1 MEAVSW
7 VFPFGVNDYVL
18 KELIDWSAAPDDP
31 IYRLVFP
38 QPGMLRPPQLSQ
50 MRGLVWSGAH
60 ERELRRAA
68 RKIRLTLNAHPA
80 RQRTLNVPW
89 LEGRPLRGV
98 QHKYR
103 ETVLFF
109 PGPGQGC
116 HSHCTYCFRWSQFSQ
131 PDEFRFEA
139 QETESLVRYLQ
150 LHPEVSNVL
159 ITGGDPLVMTTE
171 LLREYVEPLLDPA
184 LTHIRSIRFGT
195 KALSYWPQRFVSDPD
210 SDDLLRFF
218 EEISASG
225 RHVALMA
232 HVSHPRELEPE
243 VARQAIRRIRGTGAV
258 IRTQAP
264 LVRGVNDDPDT
275 WATLWR
281 DQVQLGL
288 VPYYMFIARDTGAQH
303 YFKVPLAEALA
314 IYNGATRQVSGL
326 EQTAR
331 GPVMSTTPGKVL
343 VAGIG
348 RIEQEDVFTLKFLR
362 GREPRW
368 GGQNFFASFDPC
380 ASWLD
385 ELRPAGRDTGFFFE
399 ARLKEMEADLSRG
412 RGLQRP
418 APAWRARPIEKDE
431 VPRRSW
437 SLPTR

>member
-1 MEAVSW
+1 
-7 VFPFGVNDYVL
+7 
-18 KELIDWSAAPDDP
+18 
-31 IYRLVFP
+31 
-38 QPGMLRPPQLSQ
+38 
-50 MRGLVWSGAH
+50 
-60 ERELRRAA
+60 
-68 RKIRLTLNAHPA
+68 
-80 RQRTLNVPW
+80 
-89 LEGRPLRGV
+89 
-98 QHKYR
+98 
-103 ETVLFF
+103 
-109 PGPGQGC
+109 
-116 HSHCTYCFRWSQFSQ
+116 
-131 PDEFRFEA
+131 
-139 QETESLVRYLQ
+139 
-150 LHPEVSNVL
+150 
-159 ITGGDPLVMTTE
+159 MTTE

-314 IYNGATRQVSGL
+314 IYNGGGSRAGGGKTFSPVSIRAL
-326 EQTAR
+326 
-331 GPVMSTTPGKVL
+331 PGW
-343 VAGIG
+343 
-348 RIEQEDVFTLKFLR
+348 T
-362 GREPRW
+362 
-368 GGQNFFASFDPC
+368 S
-380 ASWLD
+380 
-385 ELRPAGRDTGFFFE
+385 
-399 ARLKEMEADLSRG
+399 
-412 RGLQRP
+412 
-418 APAWRARPIEKDE
+418 
-431 VPRRSW
+431 
-437 SLPTR
+437 